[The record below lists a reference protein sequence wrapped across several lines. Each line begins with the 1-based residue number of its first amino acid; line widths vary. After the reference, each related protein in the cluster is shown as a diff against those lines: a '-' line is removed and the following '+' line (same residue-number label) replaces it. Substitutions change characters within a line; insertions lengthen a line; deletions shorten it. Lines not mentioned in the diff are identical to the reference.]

1 MIACLR
7 GPLIHRDVNRVIV
20 DVHGVGYNVF
30 VSLNTLGLLPESEE
44 AILLIHTAFREN
56 SLELYGFATH
66 DEKSLFEML
75 ISVSG
80 IGPKTSLTILSG
92 ISPLEFRDAI
102 FTKDLAKLSSIP
114 GIGKKSAERIV
125 VELKEK
131 IMKLSPKDQTKT
143 AGGLSKNLEED
154 LTSSLINLGYKQK
167 IAAETA
173 HKVMEHA
180 EPNISLE
187 QAVKLAFKDL
197 VK

>member
-7 GPLIHRDVNRVIV
+7 GLLIHRDVNRVIV
-20 DVHGVGYNVF
+20 DVNGVGYNVF

-44 AILLIHTAFREN
+44 ALLHIHTAFREN
-56 SLELYGFATH
+56 SLELYGFATEE
-66 DEKSLFEML
+66 EKSLFEML

-92 ISPLEFRDAI
+92 ISPPQFRQAI
-102 FTKDLAKLSSIP
+102 FEKDLAKLSSIP

-131 IMKLSPKDQTKT
+131 VIKLSPKDQMKT
-143 AGGLSKNLEED
+143 AGRPSRSLEED

-173 HKVMEHA
+173 HKVMENA
-180 EPNISLE
+180 EPNMSLE

>member
-7 GPLIHRDVNRVIV
+7 GPLIRRDVNRVIV
-20 DVHGVGYNVF
+20 DVNGVGYNVF
-30 VSLNTLGLLPESEE
+30 VSLNTLGLLSETE
-44 AILLIHTAFREN
+44 DALLHIHTAFREN
-56 SLELYGFATH
+56 SLELYGFATEE
-66 DEKSLFEML
+66 EKSLFEML
-75 ISVSG
+75 LSVSG

-92 ISPLEFRDAI
+92 ISPVEFRRAI
-102 FTKDLAKLSSIP
+102 FEKDLVKLSSIP

-131 IMKLSPKDQTKT
+131 ILKLAPKDQSRS
-143 AGGLSKNLEED
+143 AVAMSRSLEED

-173 HKVMEHA
+173 HKIVKNA

>member
-1 MIACLR
+1 M
-7 GPLIHRDVNRVIV
+7 
-20 DVHGVGYNVF
+20 
-30 VSLNTLGLLPESEE
+30 EE
-44 AILLIHTAFREN
+44 
-56 SLELYGFATH
+56 
-66 DEKSLFEML
+66 EKSLFEML

-92 ISPLEFRDAI
+92 ISPPQFRQAI
-102 FTKDLAKLSSIP
+102 FEKDLAKLSSIP

-131 IMKLSPKDQTKT
+131 VIKLSPKDQMKT
-143 AGGLSKNLEED
+143 AGRPSRSLEED

-173 HKVMEHA
+173 HKVLENA
-180 EPNISLE
+180 EPNMSLE